1 VRALILVL
9 ALAAAPAAPAAA
21 AELDWQA
28 VTAPDVVRIV
38 TLDPDGE
45 VRETKVW
52 ISLHDGRGW
61 VRTGN
66 SRWLENIRR
75 DPNVKLRAGEQEVE
89 LRATEV
95 GDPATRAAVAA
106 AMRAKY
112 GWSDWILQPLRWHGS
127 HVLELS
133 TR

>member
-1 VRALILVL
+1 MRWDL
-9 ALAAAPAAPAAA
+9 ALALALMAAPAAA
-21 AELDWQA
+21 ADTDWRA

-38 TLDPDGE
+38 TLDADGE

-52 ISLHDGRGW
+52 IALHDGTGW

-75 DPNVKLRAGEQEVE
+75 DPEVE
-89 LRATEV
+89 LRVGEQLLELRAEEV

-112 GWSDWILQPLRWHGS
+112 GWSDWMLQPLRWRAS
-127 HVLELS
+127 HVLKLLP
-133 TR
+133 R